1 MTKNLL
7 NKYLFKLDANIG
19 KQPNK
24 KTVLIILIL
33 IVVSLASLF
42 FISTN
47 ENLYGNP
54 IAKITS
60 ITENESKEEN
70 STGKIEP
77 MKNQKN

>member
-42 FISTN
+42 LF
-47 ENLYGNP
+47 LLM
-54 IAKITS
+54 KIYME
-60 ITENESKEEN
+60 I
-70 STGKIEP
+70 
-77 MKNQKN
+77 Q